1 MKINLD
7 DAEIISVNESNN
19 KNHTSI
25 RQEKSKNVRE
35 KLYKDRTN
43 WDEYNWRTDDW
54 LEMDEEMKIR
64 LDYVS
69 NSSTSSFFILG
80 HEFEINEFTEALK
93 AKGVKNKQLDELG
106 DYVDDDKF
114 HKKFGLDAV
123 VDFEND
129 VCYVGLSFASM
140 GDDETKRQFI
150 ERSAKGLKDLFD
162 EDIKVEDIC
171 GDIYC

>member
-1 MKINLD
+1 
-7 DAEIISVNESNN
+7 
-19 KNHTSI
+19 
-25 RQEKSKNVRE
+25 
-35 KLYKDRTN
+35 
-43 WDEYNWRTDDW
+43 
-54 LEMDEEMKIR
+54 MKIR

-80 HEFEINEFTEALK
+80 HEFDIEEFKEALK

-106 DYVDDDKF
+106 DYVDEDKF

-150 ERSAKGLKDLFD
+150 ERSAKSLKDLFD

>member
-54 LEMDEEMKIR
+54 LEMDE
-64 LDYVS
+64 
-69 NSSTSSFFILG
+69 
-80 HEFEINEFTEALK
+80 
-93 AKGVKNKQLDELG
+93 
-106 DYVDDDKF
+106 
-114 HKKFGLDAV
+114 
-123 VDFEND
+123 
-129 VCYVGLSFASM
+129 
-140 GDDETKRQFI
+140 
-150 ERSAKGLKDLFD
+150 
-162 EDIKVEDIC
+162 
-171 GDIYC
+171 